1 MTLRGLLSVPY
12 LVEAEATETCPGRW
26 VRRVSHPELPDCRVE
41 ASGVVDA
48 LHALDRRRIEVIVGM
63 LRRGGSP
70 PVPRPPFEGA
80 DPDGLLA
87 RHGLHA
93 ELAPLLDMTAVDVSR
108 S

>member
-1 MTLRGLLSVPY
+1 MTLRGFLSVPY
-12 LVEAEATETCPGRW
+12 LVEAEAVETCPGRW

-41 ASGVVDA
+41 GSDIVDA
-48 LHALDRRRIEVIVGM
+48 LRALERRRIEVVVRM
-63 LRRGGSP
+63 LRQGAPP

-80 DPDGLLA
+80 DPEGLLA

-93 ELAPLLDMTAVDVSR
+93 ELAPLLDMTADDFAR